1 MKTDDTEHA
10 EHTDSALVRQYLA
23 TVEREAGALPA
34 DRRQELVSDLAEH
47 IEIALAERPGSG
59 ADILR
64 ALGDPRDIAATA
76 LQESGTRAGGT
87 PATTKA
93 PAEGKAAR
101 RRSPAWAV
109 AWLPVPALAVA
120 QLVPLLGFA
129 LRVTGAV
136 MLCRSRY
143 WTWEQKWIGLT
154 ATVIA
159 PTLIAATTNLTHL
172 PHGLPVWAR
181 WLAGGVSLVLAA
193 GGAGWLWKVR
203 KD

>member
-1 MKTDDTEHA
+1 M
-10 EHTDSALVRQYLA
+10 VRQYLA
-23 TVEREAGALPA
+23 AVEREAGALPA

-59 ADILR
+59 ADILHE
-64 ALGDPRDIAATA
+64 LGDPRVIAATA

-87 PATTKA
+87 PGTTKG
-93 PAEGKAAR
+93 PGKGKAAR

-109 AWLPVPALAVA
+109 AWLPVAALAVA

-129 LRVTGAV
+129 LRITGAV

-154 ATVIA
+154 TTAIA
-159 PTLIAATTNLTHL
+159 PTLIATTVNLTDL
-172 PHGLPVWAR
+172 PHGLPLWAW
-181 WLAGGVSLVLAA
+181 WLAVVSSVVLAV